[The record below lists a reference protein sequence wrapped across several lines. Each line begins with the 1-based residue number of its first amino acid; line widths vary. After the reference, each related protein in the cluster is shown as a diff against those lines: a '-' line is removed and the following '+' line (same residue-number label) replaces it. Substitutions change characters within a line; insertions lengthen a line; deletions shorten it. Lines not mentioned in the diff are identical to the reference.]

1 MQHELEVVRGERC
14 RHLLSKGLYLNA
26 GLPKEE
32 YATGDGNF
40 WCSNTQTIWGPDKG
54 FCSGEDCTDT
64 TRSCYEA
71 P

>member
-1 MQHELEVVRGERC
+1 MQHELEVVQGERC

-26 GLPKEE
+26 GLAPGEH
-32 YATGDGNF
+32 ATGDGNF
-40 WCSNTQTIWGPDKG
+40 WCANTQTTYGPDKG
-54 FCSGEDCTDT
+54 FCNGEDCTNA